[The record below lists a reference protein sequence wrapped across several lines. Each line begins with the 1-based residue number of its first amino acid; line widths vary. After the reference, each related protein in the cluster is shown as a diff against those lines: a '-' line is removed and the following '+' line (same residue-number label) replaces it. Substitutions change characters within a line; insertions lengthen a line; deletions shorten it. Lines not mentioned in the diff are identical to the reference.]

1 MNNVGSFGDL
11 SKASSVGTF
20 TVAIIDHSSSKNF
33 IERMGIYRMFQEKNV
48 VCFYAWLELG
58 REQD

>member
-20 TVAIIDHSSSKNF
+20 TVAKIDHSSSKNF
-33 IERMGIYRMFQEKNV
+33 IERMEIYRMFHENV